1 MRRVIAIFVV
11 FCLATTVLS
20 MRTAMAALTGH
31 DHHSASATAENAPH
45 HQQGPAK
52 HNGDHATDCCALAC
66 SSATTVAPYM
76 TVLDLPLDKR
86 VFHWRLDSIN
96 AAAVPVESPPPKV

>member
-1 MRRVIAIFVV
+1 MRRVITIFVV

-20 MRTAMAALTGH
+20 MRSAMATLTAH
-31 DHHSASATAENAPH
+31 DHHSVSATAENATH
-45 HQQGPAK
+45 HQQAPAR

-66 SSATTVAPYM
+66 SSAATVAPYM
-76 TVLDLPLDKR
+76 TVLDLPLDER
-86 VFHWRLDSIN
+86 VFHRRLDSIN